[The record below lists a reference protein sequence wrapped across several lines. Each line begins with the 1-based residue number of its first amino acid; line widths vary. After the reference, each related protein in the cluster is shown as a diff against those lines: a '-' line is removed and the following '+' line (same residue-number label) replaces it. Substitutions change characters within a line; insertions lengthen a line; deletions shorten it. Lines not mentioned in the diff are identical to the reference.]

1 MVLSGNEVQYE
12 NGYKLGQIDP
22 EDAKKVYIHNHLSI
36 HLKYNKVEDDE
47 TGQSLYR
54 IVGFT
59 VIPHSI
65 DQSAYQIDDGSCSI
79 TNFDKHQEITKETDA
94 IVFSYSGGKILKCIY
109 GVCKIYFSKMGEI
122 RYQMGIKMGYISRN
136 GRCPNSLVFHCQLD
150 CCCFLPCW
158 YPCYDYWYVFSR
170 FIT

>member
-1 MVLSGNEVQYE
+1 MISVNFMVLLGNEVQYE

-22 EDAKKVYIHNHLSI
+22 EDAQKVYIHNHLSI

-79 TNFDKHQEITKETDA
+79 TNFDKHQEITKDTDA
-94 IVFSYSGGKILKCIY
+94 IVFSYSGFKSTNDNFFKI
-109 GVCKIYFSKMGEI
+109 FF
-122 RYQMGIKMGYISRN
+122 Q
-136 GRCPNSLVFHCQLD
+136 
-150 CCCFLPCW
+150 
-158 YPCYDYWYVFSR
+158 
-170 FIT
+170 

>member
-1 MVLSGNEVQYE
+1 MVLLGNEVQYE

-79 TNFDKHQEITKETDA
+79 TNFDKHQEITKDTDA
-94 IVFSYSGGKILKCIY
+94 IVFSYSGRKKFQMYLWTK
-109 GVCKIYFSKMGEI
+109 VVKMTQNQSFYLE
-122 RYQMGIKMGYISRN
+122 N
-136 GRCPNSLVFHCQLD
+136 GFCL
-150 CCCFLPCW
+150 
-158 YPCYDYWYVFSR
+158 
-170 FIT
+170 